1 MGRFATLVT
10 LLAAAA
16 LVPSVAAAQGSITGV
31 VTDTSGAVLPGVT
44 VEVASP
50 ALIERVR
57 SAVTDGTGQYQIANL
72 PPGGYTVSFMLA
84 GFNALK
90 REGIELTGNFTATVN
105 GTLRVG
111 ELSETVTVT
120 GEAPT
125 VDVQNTARQRIVDRD
140 IIENIPA
147 GRNIFALGALNPG
160 ITTNTGQDVG
170 GAVINATTGMSS
182 HGGRSNDGWTSMD
195 GITMNAMAST
205 GFTTRLVYSM
215 ASVQEVT
222 LDYSANT
229 ADVPTGG
236 VRINI
241 VPREG
246 GNTFNGTMFGS
257 IATSGMQANNLT
269 DDLRRQGLRTPDAVR
284 RLWDLNPGFGG
295 PLRQNKVWFYVS
307 ALYSGSQLDV
317 ADMFF
322 NKNANN
328 PNAWTFEPD
337 LNRPA
342 FKDTHYYGGDARV
355 TFQVSPRNK
364 IGILAADQAGCT
376 CVGVVSATIAPEADI
391 RERYPIQRRQ
401 VLDWTSPVTNR
412 LLLEAGV
419 ANHFGR
425 SVRLPALDTS
435 PQMVTVNEQST
446 GLRYRAA
453 DNFRNGP
460 NHAIHLRFGAS
471 YITGAHAYK
480 AGLTHS
486 HGFEARDT
494 NDGGQ
499 PLTYRFNGGVPNLIT
514 ERALPLYGQVNVDH
528 NLALYAQDK
537 WSVRRM
543 TASYGLRYDYF
554 ASSYPEQH
562 AGPALLA
569 PTRDI
574 TFPAQKNTAWHDLSP
589 RLGLSIDP
597 TGKGKTAV
605 KVSLNRYL
613 QNEAAGSQ
621 LAVEPSPLN
630 TLVTSTTRSWTDANR
645 NFVPD
650 CNLVSP
656 LANGE
661 CGAMANPAFGS
672 ARPGAT
678 YDPDLLR
685 GWGKRASN
693 WEFSAGVQRELF
705 ARSSVDV
712 AYFRRAYQNF
722 IVTDNRAVNASDF
735 DRFSITAPVDP
746 RLPGGGGYTVSG
758 LYDLKPTSFGRPA
771 DNFVTRSSK
780 YGKQVERWQGVD
792 VNLSM
797 RPQAGVRL
805 QGGVSTGSTLIDIC
819 AVAEKVPEMLLAT
832 TIAASNATSPQ
843 VLAVS
848 TGNMASIAASIANQW
863 IPAQYCRQAS
873 PFLTNVKFAGSYTVP
888 RLDVLVSGTFRSVPG
903 PEIYGNY
910 VATNA
915 VISPSLGRTLSGGV
929 ANLPVT
935 IVKPGTLYGERLNQV
950 DMRVG
955 KILRFGQTKT
965 SLNLDIYNLFNV
977 NTVLT
982 VNNAFATWQRPT
994 SILLARFAKIGVQF
1008 DF

>member
-1 MGRFATLVT
+1 MGRFATILT
-10 LLAAAA
+10 LLAVA
-16 LVPSVAAAQGSITGV
+16 VSIPTMAAAQGAIAGV

-57 SAVTDGTGQYQIANL
+57 SAVTDGSGQYQIVNL
-72 PPGGYTVSFMLA
+72 PPGGYTVTFMLA
-84 GFNALK
+84 GFNTLK

-105 GTLRVG
+105 GNLRVG
-111 ELSETVTVT
+111 ALEETVTVT

-125 VDVQNTARQRIVDRD
+125 VDVQNTARQGVVDRD
-140 IIENIPA
+140 TIENIPA
-147 GRNIFALGALNPG
+147 GRNIWALGALNPG
-160 ITTNTGQDVG
+160 ITTNVPQDVG

-205 GFTTRLVYSM
+205 GFTTRLIYSM

-222 LDYSANT
+222 LDYSGNT
-229 ADVPTGG
+229 AEVPTGG

-246 GNTFNGTMFGS
+246 GNTFNGTVFGS
-257 IATSGMQANNLT
+257 IATHAMQSGNLT
-269 DDLRRQGLRTPDAVR
+269 DALRKQGLRTPDAVKK
-284 RLWDLNPGFGG
+284 LWDLNPGFGG
-295 PLRQNKVWFYVS
+295 PIRPNKIWFYVS
-307 ALYSGSQLDV
+307 GLYSGSQLDV

-328 PNAWTFEPD
+328 PNAWTYEPD

-342 FKDTHYYGGDARV
+342 FKDTHYEGGDARL
-355 TFQVSPRNK
+355 TWQISPRNK
-364 IGILAADQAGCT
+364 IGILAADQMGCT
-376 CVGVVSATIAPEADI
+376 CVGVVSATVAPEADI
-391 RERYPIQRRQ
+391 RERFPIQRRQ
-401 VLDWTSPVTNR
+401 VLDWTSPMTNR

-425 SVRLPALDTS
+425 SVRLPALDSS
-435 PQMVTVNEQST
+435 PQMITVNEQAS

-480 AGLTHS
+480 AGMTHS

-499 PLTYRFNGGVPNLIT
+499 SLTYRFNGGVPNLIT
-514 ERALPLYGQVNVDH
+514 QRALPLYGQVNVDH

-569 PTRDI
+569 PARDI

-589 RLGLSIDP
+589 RLGLSVDP

-613 QNEAAGSQ
+613 QNEAAGSP
-621 LAVEPSPLN
+621 LAADPSPLN
-630 TLVTSTTRSWTDANR
+630 TLVTSTTRSWSDANR

-656 LANGE
+656 LAQRRVWRDGK
-661 CGAMANPAFGS
+661 PAFGS
-672 ARPGAT
+672 ARPGAV

-685 GWGKRASN
+685 GWDKRTAN

-705 ARSSVDV
+705 ARTSVDV
-712 AYFRRAYQNF
+712 AYFRRTYQNF
-722 IVTDNRAVNASDF
+722 VVTDNRAVSASDF

-771 DNFVTRSSK
+771 DNFVTLSSN
-780 YGKQVERWQGVD
+780 YGKQIERWQGVD

-805 QGGVSTGSTLIDIC
+805 QGGISTGSTLTDIC
-819 AVAEKVPEMLLAT
+819 AVAEKVPEMLLGVT
-832 TIAASNATSPQ
+832 SPSNATTPQ

-848 TGNMASIAASIANQW
+848 TGNSAAIANQW
-863 IPAQYCRQAS
+863 IPAQYCRQRS
-873 PFLTNVKFAGSYTVP
+873 PFLTNVKFAGSYTIP
-888 RLDVLVSGTFRSVPG
+888 RADVLVSGTFRSVPG
-903 PEIYGNY
+903 PKSTPTTPPPTRSSRRRSD
-910 VATNA
+910 VRCRAA
-915 VISPSLGRTLSGGV
+915 S
-929 ANLPVT
+929 
-935 IVKPGTLYGERLNQV
+935 
-950 DMRVG
+950 
-955 KILRFGQTKT
+955 QTC
-965 SLNLDIYNLFNV
+965 L
-977 NTVLT
+977 
-982 VNNAFATWQRPT
+982 
-994 SILLARFAKIGVQF
+994 
-1008 DF
+1008 

>member
-1 MGRFATLVT
+1 MGRFVRVFALVMS
-10 LLAAAA
+10 AA
-16 LVPSVAAAQGSITGV
+16 LLPSIASAQGSIAGV
-31 VTDTSGAVLPGVT
+31 VTDSSGGVLPGVT

-57 SAVTDGTGQYQIANL
+57 SAVTDGTGQYQVVNL
-72 PPGGYTVSFMLA
+72 PPGGYTITFTLA
-84 GFNALK
+84 GFNTLK

-105 GTLRVG
+105 GNLRVG
-111 ELSETVTVT
+111 ALEETVTVT

-140 IIENIPA
+140 VIENIPA
-147 GRNIFALGALNPG
+147 GRNIWALGALNPG
-160 ITTNTGQDVG
+160 ITTNVPQDVG

-205 GFTTRLVYSM
+205 GFTTRLIYSL

-222 LDYSANT
+222 LDYSGNT

-246 GNTFNGTMFGS
+246 GNTINGTFFSS
-257 IATSGMQANNLT
+257 IATHGMQAGNLT

-284 RLWDLNPGFGG
+284 KLWDMNPGFGG
-295 PLRQNKVWFYVS
+295 PVRQNKIWFYVS

-328 PNAWTFEPD
+328 PGAWTYEPD

-355 TFQVSPRNK
+355 TWQVSPRHK
-364 IGILAADQAGCT
+364 LGFLAADQAGCT
-376 CVGVVSATIAPEADI
+376 CVGVVSATVAPEADI
-391 RERYPIQRRQ
+391 RERFPIQRRQ
-401 VLDWTSPVTNR
+401 VLDWTSPMTNR

-425 SVRLPALDTS
+425 SVRIGALDS
-435 PQMVTVNEQST
+435 GPAMITVNEQSS

-480 AGLTHS
+480 AGFTHS
-486 HGFEARDT
+486 HGYEARDT

-499 PLTYRFNGGVPNLIT
+499 PLTYRFNNGVPNLIT
-514 ERALPLYGQVNVDH
+514 QRALPLYGQVNVDH
-528 NLALYAQDK
+528 NLAIYAQDK
-537 WSVRRM
+537 WSTHRL

-554 ASSYPEQH
+554 ASSFPEQH
-562 AGPALLA
+562 AGPAQLA

-574 TFPAQKNTAWHDLSP
+574 TFPAQGNTAWHDLSP
-589 RLGLSIDP
+589 RLGVSVDP
-597 TGKGKTAV
+597 KGDGKTAL

-613 QNEAAGSQ
+613 QNEAAGSP
-621 LAVEPSPLN
+621 LAADPSPLN
-630 TLVTSTTRSWTDANR
+630 TLVTSTTRSWADANR
-645 NFVPD
+645 NFIPE
-650 CNLVSP
+650 CNLISP

-685 GWGKRASN
+685 GWDKRTAN

-705 ARSSVDV
+705 AGTSLDA

-722 IVTDNRAVNASDF
+722 WVIDNRSVSASDF
-735 DRFSITAPVDP
+735 DRFSIAAPSDP

-758 LYDLKPTSFGRPA
+758 LYDLKPASFGRPA
-771 DNFVTRSSK
+771 DNFVTLASQ
-780 YGKQVERWQGVD
+780 YGNQIEHWQGVD

-797 RPQAGVRL
+797 RPQHGVRL
-805 QGGVSTGSTLIDIC
+805 QGGVSTGSTLTDIC
-819 AVAEKVPEMLLAT
+819 DVAEKVPEMLLSAATPANAT
-832 TIAASNATSPQ
+832 TPQ

-848 TGNMASIAASIANQW
+848 TNNADAVRNQW
-863 IPAQYCRQAS
+863 IPAQFCRQRS
-873 PFLTNVKFAGSYTVP
+873 PFLTNVKFAGSYTIP
-888 RLDVLVSGTFRSVPG
+888 RADVLVSGTFRSVPG
-903 PEIYGNY
+903 PEIYANFT
-910 VATNA
+910 ATNA
-915 VISPSLGRTLSGGV
+915 VIQPSLGRVLSGGV

-935 IVKPGTLYGERLNQV
+935 IVEPGTMYGERLNQV
-950 DMRVG
+950 DVRVG
-955 KILRFGQTKT
+955 KILHVGRTKT
-965 SLNLDIYNLFNV
+965 VVNLDVYNLFNA

-982 VNNAFATWQRPT
+982 VNYAYATWLRPT

>member
-1 MGRFATLVT
+1 MARLVAVLT
-10 LLAAAA
+10 LLVSAA
-16 LVPSVAAAQGSITGV
+16 LVPSVVFAQGSITGV
-31 VTDTSGAVLPGVT
+31 VTDISGAVLPGVT

-50 ALIERVR
+50 TLIERLR
-57 SAVTDGTGQYQIANL
+57 SAVTDGTGQYQIVNL
-72 PPGGYTVSFMLA
+72 PPGAYSVTFMLT

-105 GTLRVG
+105 ASLRVG
-111 ELSETVTVT
+111 ELAETITVT

-125 VDVQNTARQRIVDRD
+125 VDVQNTARQGIVDRNV
-140 IIENIPA
+140 IENIPA

-160 ITTNTGQDVG
+160 ISTNTGQDVG
-170 GAVINATTGMSS
+170 GAVINATTGMLA

-246 GNTFNGTMFGS
+246 GNTFNGTFFGS
-257 IATSGMQANNLT
+257 IATPGMQANNFN
-269 DDLRRQGLRTPDAVR
+269 DSLRGQGLRTPDAVR
-284 RLWDLNPGFGG
+284 RLWDVNPGFGG
-295 PLRQNKVWFYVS
+295 PIRQNKVWFYVS

-322 NKNANN
+322 NRNANN
-328 PNAWTFEPD
+328 PNAWTFDPD

-342 FKDTHYYGGDARV
+342 FKDTHYYGGDARLTWQV
-355 TFQVSPRNK
+355 TPRNK
-364 IGILAADQAGCT
+364 VGILDADQAGCT
-376 CVGVVSATIAPEADI
+376 CVGVVSATVAPEADI

-412 LLLEAGV
+412 LLLEAGI

-435 PQMVTVNEQST
+435 PQMITVNEQST
-446 GLRYRAA
+446 GLRYRSA
-453 DNFRNGP
+453 DSFRNGP

-480 AGLTHS
+480 VGLTHS
-486 HGFEARDT
+486 NGFEGRET
-494 NDGGQ
+494 SDGGQ
-499 PLTYRFNGGVPNLIT
+499 PLTYRFNNGIPNLIT
-514 ERALPLYGQVNVDH
+514 QRALPLTGQVNVDH
-528 NLALYAQDK
+528 NLAIYAQDK
-537 WSVRRM
+537 WSVKHL

-554 ASSYPEQH
+554 ASSFPEQH
-562 AGPALLA
+562 AGPAALA

-574 TFPAQKNTAWHDLSP
+574 TFPAQPNTAWHDLSP
-589 RLGLSIDP
+589 RFGLSVDP
-597 TGKGKTAV
+597 KGNGKTAL

-613 QNEAAGSQ
+613 QNEAAGSP
-621 LAVEPSPLN
+621 LAAEPNPLN
-630 TLVTSTTRSWTDANR
+630 TLVTNTTRSWNDANR
-645 NFVPD
+645 DYVPD

-678 YDPDLLR
+678 YDPKLLR
-685 GWGKRASN
+685 GWDKRVAN

-705 ARSSVDV
+705 ARTSIDV
-712 AYFRRAYQNF
+712 AYFRRSYRNF
-722 IVTDNRAVNASDF
+722 TVTDNRAVSAADF
-735 DRFSITAPVDP
+735 DRFSITVPVDQ
-746 RLPGGGGYTVSG
+746 RLPNGGGYTVSG

-771 DNFVTRSSK
+771 DNFVTLASN
-780 YGKQVERWQGVD
+780 YGHQVERWQGVD
-792 VNLSM
+792 ATVNL
-797 RPQAGVRL
+797 RPRAGLMV
-805 QGGVSTGSTLIDIC
+805 QGGLSTGSTLIDIC
-819 AVAEKVPEMLLAT
+819 DVAAKVPEMLLGVLN
-832 TIAASNATSPQ
+832 AASNATTPQ

-848 TGNMASIAASIANQW
+848 TNNAAAIQNQW
-863 IPAQYCRQAS
+863 TPAQYCRQHS
-873 PFLTNVKFAGSYTVP
+873 PFLTNVKFAGSYTIP
-888 RLDVLVSGTFRSVPG
+888 RADVLVSGTLRSVPG
-903 PEIYGNY
+903 PEIYANY
-910 VATNA
+910 TATNA
-915 VISPSLGRTLSGGV
+915 VIQPSLGRPLSGGV

-935 IVKPGTLYGERLNQV
+935 IVEPGTVYGERLNQV

-955 KILRFGQTKT
+955 KIVHFGRTRT
-965 SLNLDIYNLFNV
+965 LVNLDVYNLFNA
-977 NTVLT
+977 NTVLS
-982 VNNAFATWQRPT
+982 VNYAYATWQRPT

>member
-1 MGRFATLVT
+1 MGRLATILT
-10 LLAAAA
+10 LLVLAA
-16 LVPSVAAAQGSITGV
+16 LTPGMSFAQGSIAGT
-31 VTDTSGAVLPGVT
+31 VTDSSGAVLPGVT
-44 VEVASP
+44 IEVASA

-57 SAVTDGTGQYQIANL
+57 SAVTDGTGQFQIVNL
-72 PPGGYTVSFMLA
+72 PPAAYTVTFMLA
-84 GFNALK
+84 GFNTLK
-90 REGIELTGNFTATVN
+90 REGIELTGSFTATVN
-105 GTLRVG
+105 ASLRVG
-111 ELSETVTVT
+111 ALEETVTVT

-140 IIENIPA
+140 VIENIPA
-147 GRNIFALGALNPG
+147 GRNIWALGALNPG
-160 ITTNTGQDVG
+160 ITTNVPQDVG

-205 GFTTRLVYSM
+205 GFTTRLIYSL

-222 LDYSANT
+222 LDYSGNT
-229 ADVPTGG
+229 AEVPTGG

-246 GNTFNGTMFGS
+246 GNTINGTFFSS
-257 IATSGMQANNLT
+257 IATHGMQAGNLT

-284 RLWDLNPGFGG
+284 KLWDMNPGFGG
-295 PLRQNKVWFYVS
+295 PIRQNKVWFYVS

-328 PNAWTFEPD
+328 PNAWTYEPD

-355 TFQVSPRNK
+355 TWQVSPRNK
-364 IGILAADQAGCT
+364 LGLLAADQAGCT
-376 CVGVVSATIAPEADI
+376 CVGVVSATVAPEADI
-391 RERYPIQRRQ
+391 RERFPIQRRQ
-401 VLDWTSPVTNR
+401 VLDWTSPATNR

-425 SVRLPALDTS
+425 SVRIGALDS
-435 PQMVTVNEQST
+435 GPAMITVNEQSS

-480 AGLTHS
+480 AGFTHS
-486 HGFEARDT
+486 HGYEARDT

-499 PLTYRFNGGVPNLIT
+499 PLTYRFNNGVPNLIT
-514 ERALPLYGQVNVDH
+514 QRALPLYGQVNVDH
-528 NLALYAQDK
+528 NLAIYAQDK
-537 WSVRRM
+537 WSTHRL

-554 ASSYPEQH
+554 ASSFPEQH
-562 AGPALLA
+562 AGPAQLA

-574 TFPAQKNTAWHDLSP
+574 AFPAQGNTAWHDLSP
-589 RLGLSIDP
+589 RLGVSVDP
-597 TGKGKTAV
+597 KGDGKTAL

-613 QNEAAGSQ
+613 QNEAAGSP
-621 LAVEPSPLN
+621 LAADPSPLN
-630 TLVTSTTRSWTDANR
+630 TLVTSTTRSWADANR
-645 NFVPD
+645 NFIPD
-650 CNLVSP
+650 CNLISP

-685 GWGKRASN
+685 GWDKRTAN

-705 ARSSVDV
+705 AGTSLDA

-722 IVTDNRAVNASDF
+722 WVIDNRSVSASDF
-735 DRFSITAPVDP
+735 DRFSITAPSDP
-746 RLPGGGGYTVSG
+746 RLPGGGGYAVSG
-758 LYDLKPTSFGRPA
+758 LYDLKPASFGRPA
-771 DNFVTRSSK
+771 DNFVTLASQ
-780 YGKQVERWQGVD
+780 YGNQIERWQGVD

-797 RPQAGVRL
+797 RPQHGVRL
-805 QGGVSTGSTLIDIC
+805 QGGISTGSTLTDIC
-819 AVAEKVPEMLLAT
+819 DVADKVPEMLLSAATPANAT
-832 TIAASNATSPQ
+832 TPQ

-848 TGNMASIAASIANQW
+848 TNNADAVRNQW
-863 IPAQYCRQAS
+863 IPAQFCRQRS
-873 PFLTNVKFAGSYTVP
+873 PFLTNVKFAGSYTIP
-888 RLDVLVSGTFRSVPG
+888 RADVLVSGTFRSVPG
-903 PEIYGNY
+903 PEIYANY
-910 VATNA
+910 TATNA
-915 VISPSLGRTLSGGV
+915 VIQPSLGRVLSGGV

-935 IVKPGTLYGERLNQV
+935 ILEPGTMYGERLNQV

-955 KILRFGQTKT
+955 KILHVGRSKT
-965 SLNLDIYNLFNV
+965 VVNLDVYNLFNA

-982 VNNAFATWQRPT
+982 VNNAYATWLRPT